1 MKEVGAG
8 SRSDGRKKLG
18 GLSFLSGNGREAGVQ
33 RSGIPGFT
41 TSKPLRGPGIPR
53 KGLLT
58 LFGS

>member
-1 MKEVGAG
+1 MKEAGAG
-8 SRSDGRKKLG
+8 SRSDSRKRLG
-18 GLSFLSGNGREAGVQ
+18 GLSFPSGNSRKAGVQ

-41 TSKPLRGPGIPR
+41 TSKPLRGPGITR